1 MRTEFIS
8 RQFANKLLYASH
20 PVFHMRGL
28 QSPCALQWLLR
39 GMSHAMRGRQCGVT
53 PSKNN
58 CPNIVRRYE
67 CDKDFAVACHQD
79 ASILVL
85 KLIQWPSYTALPST
99 TFASSDDTNDRV
111 LRLHSNQ
118 RAVLP
123 VVSRHRGASRP
134 PPRSRHICVHLLG
147 SVWWC
152 Q

>member
-1 MRTEFIS
+1 MLH
-8 RQFANKLLYASH
+8 AC
-20 PVFHMRGL
+20 V
-28 QSPCALQWLLR
+28 
-39 GMSHAMRGRQCGVT
+39 SHARIAISMRFAMVVARDVACDERRAVRGVT

-99 TFASSDDTNDRV
+99 TFASSDDTNDSV
-111 LRLHSNQ
+111 LLLHSNQ

-123 VVSRHRGASRP
+123 VVLRHRGASRP
-134 PPRSRHICVHLLG
+134 PPRSRHIRVHLLG
-147 SVWWC
+147 SDWWC